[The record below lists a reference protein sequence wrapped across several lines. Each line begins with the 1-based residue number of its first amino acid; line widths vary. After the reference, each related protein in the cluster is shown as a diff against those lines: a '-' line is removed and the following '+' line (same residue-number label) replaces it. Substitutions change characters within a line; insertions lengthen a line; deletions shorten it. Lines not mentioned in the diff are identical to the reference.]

1 MRKEEYAMKKAE
13 FSNNKR
19 NKTLY
24 GEFVC
29 SSFSWLPINKQKE
42 KASRLEKMTCD
53 DEKITENES

>member
-1 MRKEEYAMKKAE
+1 MKKAE
-13 FSNNKR
+13 VSNNKR

-42 KASRLEKMTCD
+42 NASRLEKMTCD
-53 DEKITENES
+53 DEKITENEN